1 MKFHEATREDLKFS
15 IGDIE
20 NENVIRKDRVRE
32 LENSLIPPPLF
43 SNPITT
49 IKTLKNLEGRP

>member
-1 MKFHEATREDLKFS
+1 MKFHEVTREDLKFS
-15 IGDIE
+15 NGDIE
-20 NENVIRKDRVRE
+20 NENAIRKDRVRE
-32 LENSLIPPPLF
+32 LENSLMPPPFF